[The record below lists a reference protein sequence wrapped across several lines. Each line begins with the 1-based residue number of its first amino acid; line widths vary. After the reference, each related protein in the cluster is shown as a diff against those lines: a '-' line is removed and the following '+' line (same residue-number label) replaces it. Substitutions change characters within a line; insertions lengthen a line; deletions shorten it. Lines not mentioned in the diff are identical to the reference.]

1 MRYFILDK
9 ICSNAC
15 ALYYAAESFE
25 SAVKLAGYIS
35 RNARRATYVL
45 TTEQVKDIFFPEQS
59 MEDRNKYWKENY
71 KDDRYGQYVYLPL
84 PSNFK
89 KYLK

>member
-1 MRYFILDK
+1 MVYFILDK

-15 ALYYAAESFE
+15 ALYNVKESFE
-25 SAVKLAGYIS
+25 CAVNMAGRIS

-45 TTEQVKDIFFPEQS
+45 TTEQMQDIFFPTQS
-59 MEDRNKYWKENY
+59 KEDINKYWKENY

-89 KYLK
+89 KHLK